1 MTHDELLNQL
11 RETLVL
17 EEMEQSVN
25 FGEYSITQHAW
36 KALIAIVE
44 LHKPSENYTGDACEY
59 CFALAY
65 EPSGLS
71 MEYEDFAYPCPTI
84 QAIEKELL

>member
-1 MTHDELLNQL
+1 MTHDKLLETIENKFNNQSGL
-11 RETLVL
+11 HDA
-17 EEMEQSVN
+17 QIAN
-25 FGEYSITQHAW
+25 
-36 KALIAIVE
+36 ALYRVVE

-71 MEYEDFAYPCPTI
+71 MEYEDFAYPCATI